1 MVKHLLATSPHI
13 HTAMPFTLACQA
25 KPSTPS
31 SSANAWHLFPA
42 HTPPPQAR
50 VVQEDE
56 DEKRLGSCVRQLQ
69 PDVISRPG
77 QEPRALADS

>member
-31 SSANAWHLFPA
+31 SSANAWHLFPHLPPA
-42 HTPPPQAR
+42 LTPLPPAR
-50 VVQEDE
+50 AEQEDE
-56 DEKRLGSCVRQLQ
+56 DEERLR
-69 PDVISRPG
+69 
-77 QEPRALADS
+77 

>member
-42 HTPPPQAR
+42 LTPPPQAR
-50 VVQEDE
+50 AEQEDE
-56 DEKRLGSCVRQLQ
+56 DEVRLVWFVRQL
-69 PDVISRPG
+69 P
-77 QEPRALADS
+77 EPVFPELNEKARKLV